1 MYKLNGKEVMCLAT
15 IARRTRNR
23 YLEKNKYTYLEDE
36 IDMLDENIFVAPENV
51 EEEIELKYDREICA
65 NEIEKVFKDP
75 RRVKSIKT
83 LTEQEKL
90 VFYLRCFEGKTDEEI
105 GGKLN
110 KSADAIRKTRGRAKD
125 KSIKKFNK
133 IKEEENNDF

>member
-1 MYKLNGKEVMCLAT
+1 MCLAT

-90 VFYLRCFEGKTDEEI
+90 VFYLRCFKGKTDEEI

-110 KSADAIRKTRGRAKD
+110 KSADAIRKTRARAKD

>member
-1 MYKLNGKEVMCLAT
+1 MCLAT

-65 NEIEKVFKDP
+65 NEIEKVFVN
-75 RRVKSIKT
+75 VK
-83 LTEQEKL
+83 
-90 VFYLRCFEGKTDEEI
+90 
-105 GGKLN
+105 
-110 KSADAIRKTRGRAKD
+110 
-125 KSIKKFNK
+125 
-133 IKEEENNDF
+133 

>member
-110 KSADAIRKTRGRAKD
+110 KSADAIRKTRARAKD

>member
-90 VFYLRCFEGKTDEEI
+90 VFYLRCFKGKTDEEI
-105 GGKLN
+105 GEKLN

-125 KSIKKFNK
+125 KAIKKFNK
-133 IKEEENNDF
+133 IKEEDNNDF

>member
-1 MYKLNGKEVMCLAT
+1 MCLAT

-75 RRVKSIKT
+75 CRVKSIKT

-90 VFYLRCFEGKTDEEI
+90 VFYLRCFKGKTDKEI
-105 GGKLN
+105 GKKLN
-110 KSADAIRKTRGRAKD
+110 KSEDAIRKARGRAKD
-125 KSIKKFNK
+125 KVIKKFNK